1 MEKVIDFN
9 GGATGLTLYMTIM
22 RKTHGTY
29 LDADDLTFQ
38 DPDDA
43 NPYIVL
49 EELELDET
57 DSQMYEWRD
66 DTNAWK
72 DGQYIVTI
80 YEQAGLTPA
89 IDTDAILAT
98 ATLNIHRN
106 AIRERRYSYSGR

>member
-1 MEKVIDFN
+1 MIDFN
-9 GGATGLTLYMTIM
+9 GGDTGLTLYMTIM
-22 RKTHGTY
+22 RKALGTY

-38 DPDDA
+38 DPDEA
-43 NPYIVL
+43 NPYLEL
-49 EELELDET
+49 EELELDGT

-80 YEQAGLTPA
+80 YEQAGVAPA
-89 IDTDAILAT
+89 IDTDSILAT